1 MSISSFEP
9 LGGDTVYGSLYGK
22 GTIIM
27 AVNVRYTGGIARGI
41 MRAAKDTDSPVIFEI
56 ARSESDLSGGYTG
69 MTPRDYHDEI
79 VKAATEV
86 GYEFYVVHAD
96 HISIKKGNEEDLGR
110 TRELMA
116 HQIEAGYTSFAIDAS
131 HLFDLKGRDLK
142 EELRENIRCTTEM
155 ALFIKERMG
164 SKGFGLEVEV
174 GEIGKTDASG
184 RVLTSP
190 EEAVTFIRSLKENG
204 VDPHLLAIANGSAHG
219 NTFDEKGK
227 LLPQVSIDLVRT
239 KEVISAI
246 RRADLKVG
254 IAQHGITGTPR
265 DQIALH
271 FPKGDILK
279 GNVGTHWQNI
289 FFDTI
294 KVYEPDLYR
303 DMQEWTTATYSAKE
317 QGKAPELVFGKH
329 CKNVFKPFR
338 DRARR
343 IGKDTEAA
351 LEAMAYAEAL
361 VYFKAFS
368 SYGTAKYVRE
378 ALGKE

>member
-1 MSISSFEP
+1 MSISHFEP
-9 LGGDTVYGSLYGK
+9 LSGDIVYGSLYGK
-22 GTIIM
+22 GSIIM
-27 AVNVRYTGGIARGI
+27 AVNVRYTRGIARGI
-41 MRAAKDTDSPVIFEI
+41 MRAAKDTGSPIVFEL

-69 MTPRDYHDEI
+69 MTPKDYHDEI
-79 VKAATEV
+79 VKAASEV
-86 GYEFYVVHAD
+86 GHDIYVVHAD
-96 HISIKKGNEEDLGR
+96 HISIKKGDEDDLKR
-110 TRELMA
+110 TKELIA
-116 HQIEAGYTSFAIDAS
+116 HQIGAGYTSFAIDAS

-142 EELRENIRCTTEM
+142 EELRDNIRCTTEV
-155 ALFIKERMG
+155 ARFIKDRMG
-164 SKGFGLEVEV
+164 SRGFGLEVEV

-190 EEAVTFIRSLKENG
+190 DEAVTFLRSLKENG

-239 KEVISAI
+239 REVITAI
-246 RRADLKVG
+246 KGADLKVG

-265 DQIALH
+265 DQIAEH

-294 KVYEPDLYR
+294 KVYEPELYR
-303 DMQEWTTATYSAKE
+303 DMQEWTIGTYSPKE
-317 QGKAPELVFGKH
+317 PGKAPELVFGKH

-338 DRARR
+338 DKARR

-351 LEAMAYAEAL
+351 LEAMAYAEAQ

-368 SYGTAKYVRE
+368 SFGTAKFVRD

>member
-1 MSISSFEP
+1 MSISHFEP
-9 LGGDTVYGSLYGK
+9 LSGDIVYGSLYGK
-22 GTIIM
+22 GSIVM
-27 AVNVRYTGGIARGI
+27 AVNVRYTRGIARGI
-41 MRAAKDTDSPVIFEI
+41 MRAAKDTGSPIVFEL

-69 MTPRDYHDEI
+69 MTPKDYHDEI
-79 VKAATEV
+79 VKAASEV
-86 GYEFYVVHAD
+86 GHDIYVVHAD
-96 HISIKKGNEEDLGR
+96 HISIKKGDDEDLRR
-110 TRELMA
+110 TKELIA
-116 HQIEAGYTSFAIDAS
+116 HQIGAGYTSFAIDAS

-142 EELRENIRCTTEM
+142 EELRDNIRCTTEV
-155 ALFIKERMG
+155 ARFIKDGMG
-164 SKGFGLEVEV
+164 KRGFGLEVEV

-190 EEAVTFIRSLKENG
+190 EEAVTFLRSLKENG

-246 RRADLKVG
+246 KGADLKVG

-265 DQIALH
+265 DQIAEH

-294 KVYEPDLYR
+294 KVYEPELYR
-303 DMQEWTTATYSAKE
+303 DMLEWTVATYSSKE
-317 QGKAPELVFGKH
+317 PGKAPELVFGKH

-338 DRARR
+338 DKASR

-351 LEAMAYAEAL
+351 LEAMAYAEAQ

-368 SYGTAKYVRE
+368 SIGTAKIVRD
-378 ALGKE
+378 ALSRE